1 MFKERPRGK
10 MRNLLYLAISL
21 FFLSGC
27 SASLKMSPI
36 ASEGQDTFFEKGTES
51 LRSTKKAIVE
61 LRPVQDG
68 YKSEERNTFA
78 ISVYNATHNPFKFS
92 TNNILAS
99 VNGQRLKVYS
109 YEELVSEVMNECITT
124 YSTLSK
130 IYPTAGDI
138 GYQKC
143 PFDKTLLETRET
155 ILKEQVVIPQ
165 TWHRGFV
172 KVGKNPFPERD
183 NKIIIA
189 VSVAEEDHRFV
200 FSEAKT
206 D

>member
-1 MFKERPRGK
+1 
-10 MRNLLYLAISL
+10 MRNLLYLTISL
-21 FFLSGC
+21 FFLSAC
-27 SASLKMSPI
+27 STSLKMSPI
-36 ASEGQDTFFEKGTES
+36 ASEGQDTFVEKGVES

-61 LRPVQDG
+61 LRPVEND
-68 YKSEERNTFA
+68 YKSGERNTFA
-78 ISVYNATHNPFKFS
+78 VSVYNATHNPFKFS
-92 TNNILAS
+92 TSNILAS

-109 YEELVSEVMNECITT
+109 HEELVSEVMSECVAT
-124 YSTLSK
+124 YSVLSK
-130 IYPTAGDI
+130 ISLTARDI

-172 KVGKNPFPERD
+172 KVEKNPFPEKN

-189 VSVAEEDHRFV
+189 VSVAEEDHKFI
-200 FSEAKT
+200 FAETKT